1 MHDKADIER
10 WAAEVWTGFVTEAG
24 ELLRRIEALLEGCAQ
39 ADEAERAARW
49 LELRRSL
56 HTLKGAAS
64 AAGAERVKAATHKLE
79 DHVGTAPPVVPEAF
93 EALLDEVGHVH
104 TLLEVDAVQPI
115 LAGTVEP
122 SRELAIP
129 VLEPPPVPRPVAVSA
144 PAPIPAPVP
153 VPVLGA
159 ARDKERAE
167 PPASPA
173 SPAAPGAAAPP
184 VAGHEGEY
192 LRMRPER
199 VDALHNLAGEL
210 VVTRLQQTALCERLI
225 ELRAQAEEAHRLMR
239 QLETQLHKVRP
250 QIAPGRWDDLQ
261 PSVRASS
268 TALTQ
273 IVREIGVLSRDL
285 PAIHEQAGV
294 ISSSLEDGI
303 RELRLMPLQ
312 PFFKEYGKLVRETAR
327 ACEKNAALSV
337 RAEGAEIDRSVLT
350 RLREPLLH
358 LVRNAVVHGLETPAQ
373 RQALSKDVSGT
384 VRLEARSEGTRV
396 LIRVSDDGGGI
407 DEAAVRARAVALRLL
422 PAGQGERPLRD
433 DELLDLLAHPGFSTR
448 ERVDGLAG
456 RGIGLDVARAA
467 VHGLGGRLSLD
478 NMPGLGCIFTLDVPV
493 TTSTSVGMVVRTGD
507 ESYAILLSQIDRVV
521 RIGAEDVRSCEG
533 RDVVQLGGQ
542 PVSAVPLAELLG
554 RAVRPGGGSGSGRQ
568 PAVLLSHGKQRMLLL
583 VDDIPG
589 EQAMV
594 IKPFGRA
601 FAGARLFLGGAVQA
615 DHAILP
621 VLQVPSLFD
630 RAAAL
635 RGGRLAARPRPAPP
649 RSPRSASVLVADD
662 SLTIR
667 TLLRNILSGTGYAV
681 TVAHDGQSALEQL
694 AQMPR
699 CDLVITD
706 LQMPRLDGSGL
717 CRAIR
722 ASGRSQL
729 PIIVVTSVGDPEEK
743 RKALAAGADAYVIKA
758 EFQQGAFL
766 ELVARLALPAVP
778 A

>member
-1 MHDKADIER
+1 MAHDKADIER

-39 ADEAERAARW
+39 ADAAERAARW

-93 EALLDEVGHVH
+93 EALLDEVGQVH

-122 SRELAIP
+122 SRELVIP
-129 VLEPPPVPRPVAVSA
+129 VLEPAPRPMPA
-144 PAPIPAPVP
+144 PAPAPAPAPVP
-153 VPVLGA
+153 SA
-159 ARDKERAE
+159 ARDKERSE
-167 PPASPA
+167 PALPTAPAGSP
-173 SPAAPGAAAPP
+173 APP
-184 VAGHEGEY
+184 VPGHEGEY

-210 VVTRLQQTALCERLI
+210 VVARLQQTALCERLI

-250 QIAPGRWDDLQ
+250 QIGPGRWDDLQ

-273 IVREIGVLSRDL
+273 IVREIGVLSREL

-327 ACEKNAALSV
+327 ACEKNATLSV

-407 DEAAVRARAVALRLL
+407 DEAAVRARAVALRML
-422 PAGQGERPLRD
+422 PVGQGERPLRD

-478 NMPGLGCIFTLDVPV
+478 NMPGIGCIFTLDVPV

-507 ESYAILLSQIDRVV
+507 ENYAILLSQIDRVV
-521 RIGAEDVRSCEG
+521 RIGAEDMRSCEG

-554 RAVRPGGGSGSGRQ
+554 RAARPGGGAGSGRQ

-615 DHAILP
+615 DHAVLP
-621 VLQVPSLFD
+621 VLQVPALFD

-635 RGGRLAARPRPAPP
+635 RGGRLGARARAEPP
-649 RSPRSASVLVADD
+649 RTPRSASVLVADD

-766 ELVARLALPAVP
+766 DLVARLALPAVP